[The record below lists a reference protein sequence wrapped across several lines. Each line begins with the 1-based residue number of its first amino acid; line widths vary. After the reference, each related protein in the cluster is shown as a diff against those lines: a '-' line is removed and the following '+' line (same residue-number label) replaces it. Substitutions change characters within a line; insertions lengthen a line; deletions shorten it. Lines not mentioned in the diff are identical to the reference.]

1 MNNFSKRSLSGL
13 FYVLILL
20 GGIWYSPQAFVILLL
35 LLQIM
40 CLIEAL
46 TLLNLNRV
54 LPRTLGFVL
63 TLGLFLLASRHFLD
77 RMELPAG
84 VTPAM
89 LFVGAAHVGIMI
101 FLVFMPTARLEI
113 VPIRWAHA
121 SLYTLLPFTA
131 PLFIFTDLHNYPLYM
146 TSTFVLIWAMDT
158 FAYLSGKWLGKRKLA
173 PLISP
178 NKTIEGFLGGALMT
192 LLIALFIIPLFSEE
206 LSRPALLGMA
216 VITIIGGTLG
226 DLYESK
232 LKRRIDVKDSGNLI
246 PGHGGILDRLDSYLF
261 IMPLTAL
268 YLYLLIL

>member
-63 TLGLFLLASRHFLD
+63 TLGIFLLASRHFLD

>member
-1 MNNFSKRSLSGL
+1 MNNFSKRSLSGF

-63 TLGLFLLASRHFLD
+63 TLGLFFLASRHFLD
-77 RMELPAG
+77 RIELPAG

-89 LFVGAAHVGIMI
+89 LFIGAAHVGIMI

-131 PLFIFTDLHNYPLYM
+131 PLFIFTDLQNYPLYM

-173 PLISP
+173 PHISP
-178 NKTIEGFLGGALMT
+178 NKTIEGFLGGALVT
-192 LLIALFIIPLFSEE
+192 ILIALFIIPLFSEE

-216 VITIIGGTLG
+216 VITVIGGTLG

-232 LKRRIDVKDSGNLI
+232 LKRRMDVKDSGNLI

>member
-121 SLYTLLPFTA
+121 SLYTLLPFTT

-173 PLISP
+173 PHISP

-216 VITIIGGTLG
+216 VITVIGGTLG

>member
-1 MNNFSKRSLSGL
+1 
-13 FYVLILL
+13 
-20 GGIWYSPQAFVILLL
+20 
-35 LLQIM
+35 
-40 CLIEAL
+40 
-46 TLLNLNRV
+46 
-54 LPRTLGFVL
+54 
-63 TLGLFLLASRHFLD
+63 
-77 RMELPAG
+77 
-84 VTPAM
+84 
-89 LFVGAAHVGIMI
+89 
-101 FLVFMPTARLEI
+101 
-113 VPIRWAHA
+113 
-121 SLYTLLPFTA
+121 
-131 PLFIFTDLHNYPLYM
+131 M

-216 VITIIGGTLG
+216 VITVIGGTLG